1 MCKISQIFNKTAI
14 LIHFDSFRIKLIV
27 SSNVI
32 FMLYNWLLII
42 YRLLIQAI
50 IDIAFLLF
58 HGYLSLPLSTRQV

>member
-32 FMLYNWLLII
+32 FMLYN
-42 YRLLIQAI
+42 
-50 IDIAFLLF
+50 
-58 HGYLSLPLSTRQV
+58 